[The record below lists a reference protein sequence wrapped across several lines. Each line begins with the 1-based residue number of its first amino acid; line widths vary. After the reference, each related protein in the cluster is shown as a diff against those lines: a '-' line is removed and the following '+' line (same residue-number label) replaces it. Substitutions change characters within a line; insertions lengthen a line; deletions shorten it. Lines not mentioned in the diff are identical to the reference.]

1 MWLTHP
7 VPQALA
13 YASLASLSPTQGLHS
28 NAVAPFFAAPFA
40 SSRYL
45 QTGTVAL
52 SSLLAGT
59 AISGLHCGAADAA
72 GAASLLALGVGA
84 VRVLLGSARAGRLLV
99 LIPVAVLEGF
109 VSAACCLVFATQ
121 LPVILGAAPPPDMH
135 FLSGAAWL
143 LARPALWQPGCLA
156 CAAATVACL
165 LGGKRLHPLFPGA
178 VVATLLGCAAVTA
191 GLPVGA
197 TVGAVSAGMPQFVSP
212 ATLPWHLA
220 PALAPATV
228 AIGIAGVAEAAAV
241 GRRFARE
248 AGHEWDFS
256 REVLSQGTANL
267 GVALFGG
274 FPVSGSLSRTSL
286 SRTAGA
292 SSQLAHAITGLA
304 VLAVLPLGAQLLA
317 ALPRAVL
324 GGLVAVSVLPLCM
337 PGESM
342 LADASLRDA
351 GLGWATLVATMVASP
366 RLELGLLAGLG
377 LTAAAAAVQAVA
389 EIT

>member
-1 MWLTHP
+1 
-7 VPQALA
+7 
-13 YASLASLSPTQGLHS
+13 
-28 NAVAPFFAAPFA
+28 
-40 SSRYL
+40 
-45 QTGTVAL
+45 
-52 SSLLAGT
+52 
-59 AISGLHCGAADAA
+59 
-72 GAASLLALGVGA
+72 
-84 VRVLLGSARAGRLLV
+84 V

-121 LPVILGAAPPPDMH
+121 LPVILGAAPPAGMH

-143 LARPALWQPGCLA
+143 LARPALWQPGCMA

-165 LGGKRLHPLFPGA
+165 MGGKRLHPLFPGA

-197 TVGAVSAGMPQFVSP
+197 TVGAVSAGVPQFVSP
-212 ATLPWHLA
+212 ATHLA
-220 PALAPATV
+220 PALAPAAV

-248 AGHEWDFS
+248 AGHEWDCS

-267 GVALFGG
+267 GVAVFGG

-286 SRTAGA
+286 ARTAGA

-304 VLAVLPLGAQLLA
+304 VLAVLPLGALLLA

-324 GGLVAVSVLPLCM
+324 GGLVAVSVLPLCI

-342 LADASLRDA
+342 LADAPLRDA
-351 GLGWATLVATMVASP
+351 ALGWATLVATLVASP
-366 RLELGLLAGLG
+366 RLELGLLAGLA

-389 EIT
+389 PRVAALADAGNLAWERSLQEAAASVRPVLVTV